1 MFLLNLT
8 PGQFLGLL
16 AGGAA
21 LVLALYLLDRSRRR
35 LVVATLRFWTAAR
48 EAPQARRRRRIQQW
62 PSLLLQLA
70 GLALLL
76 AALGGLHW
84 GSPGPAA
91 RDHVLILETSAWMAA
106 RTAQGTLMEQ
116 ARALARYCVRA
127 LPARDRVMLVR
138 ADALA
143 TPATAFEN
151 DRAILERA
159 IADSAPS
166 ATALRLQQALA
177 LAARTQ
183 RWRGGSPGEILF
195 VGSGRVLAEESED
208 AFAPPA
214 NLRVITAG
222 GPLENCGLRRIG
234 LERSVR
240 DPGQWNI
247 FVVARNYGTA
257 PQRRRI
263 RLEFGG
269 APVGSEEFHLA
280 PGAEQSLAFRLRT
293 QAAGWLTARLE
304 GRDALAADDEATL
317 ELPAL
322 RLLRVLVY
330 SRQPELLRPLLAANP
345 WVRAEYRSPA
355 QYQPDAAADLVLV
368 DGFRPPAPP
377 RGPALWIEPP
387 AAGSPVP
394 VAGRARAGE
403 PVRWRPDHP
412 VTEGL
417 GARDLRL
424 EGADVYSPSAGDAV
438 VAEVEQGPVVVA
450 RSGPPKVAVLGFHPG
465 RSRMRYELAAP
476 LLVANIL
483 RWIEPEVFRRWE
495 AHAQSAG
502 SVSAELPE
510 GAQER
515 VRVLTEDGRAVPFTQ
530 GERGVRFFWA
540 EPGLIR
546 VFAGAGEMVY
556 SLSLPQVAEAQWTP
570 PAAVRRGL
578 PPAAAAETRAA
589 DLSPWL
595 ALGGALCILVE
606 WLLYGASGLRVAGR
620 GGLRWARLGL
630 LSRGAAGA
638 GGRGR

>member
-1 MFLLNLT
+1 MFFLSLT

-35 LVVATLRFWTAAR
+35 QVVATLRFWTAAR
-48 EAPQARRRRRIQQW
+48 EAPRTQRRRRIQQW

-70 GLALLL
+70 GLGLLL

-84 GSPGPAA
+84 GTRGPAA

-106 RTAQGTLMEQ
+106 RTGQGTLMEQ
-116 ARALARYCVRA
+116 ARALARACVRA

-143 TPATAFEN
+143 TPATAFES
-151 DRAILERA
+151 DRATLERA
-159 IADSAPS
+159 IAESAPS
-166 ATALRLQQALA
+166 ATALRLGQALA
-177 LAARTQ
+177 FAARAQ
-183 RWRGGSPGEILF
+183 RLRGGSPGEILF
-195 VGSGRVLAEESED
+195 VGSGRVSAEESEN

-222 GPLENCGLRRIG
+222 GPLENCGLRQIG
-234 LERSVR
+234 LERSLR
-240 DPGQWNI
+240 DPGQWSI
-247 FVVARNYGTA
+247 LVVARNYGAA

-269 APVGSEEFHLA
+269 APVGSEELRLA
-280 PGAEQSLAFRLRT
+280 PGAEGSATFRLRT

-322 RLLRVLVY
+322 RLLRVLVW
-330 SRQPELLRPLLAANP
+330 SGRPELLRPLLAANP

-355 QYQPDAAADLVLV
+355 GYEPDAPADVVVL
-368 DGFRPPAPP
+368 DGFRPPVPP
-377 RGPALWIEPP
+377 RKPAVWIEPP

-403 PVRWRPDHP
+403 AVGWRPGHP
-412 VTEGL
+412 ITEGL
-417 GARDLRL
+417 GVRDLRL
-424 EGADVYSPSAGDAV
+424 EGADVYSPGAGDAI
-438 VAEVEQGPVVVA
+438 VAEVEEGPVVVA
-450 RSGPPKVAVLGFHPG
+450 RADPPKMVVLGFHPG

-476 LLVANIL
+476 LLFANLL

-502 SVSAELPE
+502 SVSVELAGE
-510 GAQER
+510 ARGR
-515 VRVLTEDGRAVPFTQ
+515 VRVETEDGRAVPFTQ

-546 VFAGAGEMVY
+546 VLTGTGEMVY

-578 PPAAAAETRAA
+578 PPGAVTEPRAA

-595 ALGGALCILVE
+595 ALGGGVCVLVE
-606 WLLYGASGLRVAGR
+606 WLLYGASRLRAAGR
-620 GGLRWARLGL
+620 GGLMGGRLGRL
-630 LSRGAAGA
+630 RRAAIKV